1 MSILNTEKDIRT
13 QEEREASFSRFTHKL
28 DTLRKVLSERGASD
42 SKETLEA
49 IAENISA
56 AFDKIKL

>member
-1 MSILNTEKDIRT
+1 MTKELIEFTPDHHDKQ
-13 QEEREASFSRFTHKL
+13 QEAMARYHAKLEA
-28 DTLRKVLSERGASD
+28 LRNVLVDRGSCD
-42 SKETLEA
+42 SKEVLET

>member
-1 MSILNTEKDIRT
+1 MTKALIEFTPDHHDKQ
-13 QEEREASFSRFTHKL
+13 QEAMARYHAKL
-28 DTLRKVLSERGASD
+28 DTLRSVLIDRGASEG
-42 SKETLEA
+42 KQNLES